1 MVVIDPPFIT
11 EQVWEMYAKAVE
23 YLLLKDDG
31 SEDGKN
37 SSSSSSSS
45 SSNRRILC
53 TTVAEKADLLQALL
67 GVEERRFQPSIPKLV
82 YQFSSFSN
90 YESARLNEINP
101 ELL

>member
-37 SSSSSSSS
+37 SSSSSN
-45 SSNRRILC
+45 NRRILC